1 MKEVNVFISIF
12 DLAGGKSI
20 LTGSLA
26 GRKVLSDLIAAAQPG
41 ASGKIVFLDFTG
53 VEVATS
59 SFLRECVIGFRDFA
73 RTSQANLY
81 PVVANAGPSVIEEL
95 DFFARQRGD
104 VFWTCIRDLGG
115 TLADVKLVG
124 ELEPVL
130 HATFEHVKRLGEAT
144 APQLAALSEDE
155 GIKPT
160 AWNNRLASLA
170 AKGLVVER
178 RVGKTKNFAP
188 LLEVG

>member
-1 MKEVNVFISIF
+1 MFVSIF
-12 DLAGGKSI
+12 DLADGKSI

-26 GRKVLSDLIAAAQPG
+26 GRKVLSDLIAALRPEL
-41 ASGKIVFLDFTG
+41 SSKIVFLDFAG

-59 SFLRECVIGFRDFA
+59 SFLRECIVGFRDFA

-104 VFWTCIRDLGG
+104 VFWTCTRDLGG
-115 TLADVKLVG
+115 NLASIKLVG

-130 HATFEHVKRLGEAT
+130 HTTFEHIKRLGEAT
-144 APQLAALSEDE
+144 APQLAALGEDE
-155 GIKPT
+155 GVKPT

-188 LLEVG
+188 LLEVS